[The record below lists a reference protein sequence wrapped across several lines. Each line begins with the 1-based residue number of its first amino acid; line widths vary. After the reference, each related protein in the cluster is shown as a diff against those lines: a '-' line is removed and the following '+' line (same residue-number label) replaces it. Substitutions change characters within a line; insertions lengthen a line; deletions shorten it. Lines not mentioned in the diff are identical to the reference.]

1 MKPFYYSS
9 NNFSYKYFYNRGPS
23 VDLGLISNFIIN
35 LLDTCLIKLKKLQ

>member
-23 VDLGLISNFIIN
+23 VDRGPWT
-35 LLDTCLIKLKKLQ
+35 DQ